1 MITRKKFISS
11 GAALVGVP
19 LSLQACAPTV
29 VDPYDHHLF
38 VSLGCAL
45 DNLQQASVTCGLKA
59 EPQFDAATDV
69 VTVKL
74 VPTTVFA
81 TPLSKAITARQS
93 TRGPFDG
100 KALSTAELDTPVW
113 AFAMRC

>member
-19 LSLQACAPTV
+19 PSLQACAPTV

-59 EPQFDAATDV
+59 EPQFDAGKDS
-69 VTVKL
+69 
-74 VPTTVFA
+74 FA
-81 TPLSKAITARQS
+81 TPLFKAITDWQC
-93 TRGPFDG
+93 TRGLFDG